1 MTTVTT
7 SFAAEIV
14 DPTDVATVTARE
26 LAFAVKLLASA
37 GGSLADAASLSE
49 EHIGQVED
57 FYWRNQGRASA
68 RKTVVLLRFR
78 ALAEVCRARR
88 LNGLIAN
95 GGTQALV
102 ALYEAAAQQRLNTSW
117 GFNPM
122 KLARAVEAGLREGA
136 AQLPGL
142 AIAA

>member
-1 MTTVTT
+1 MTFVPT

-26 LAFAVKLLASA
+26 LAFAAKLLTST

-78 ALAEVCRARR
+78 ALTEVCQARR
-88 LNGLIAN
+88 LNSLITT
-95 GGTQALV
+95 GGAQALV
-102 ALYEAAAQQRLNTSW
+102 ALFEAAAQQRLNTSW

-122 KLARAVEAGLREGA
+122 KLARAVEASLKTGIA
-136 AQLPGL
+136 PQPGL
-142 AIAA
+142 ALAA